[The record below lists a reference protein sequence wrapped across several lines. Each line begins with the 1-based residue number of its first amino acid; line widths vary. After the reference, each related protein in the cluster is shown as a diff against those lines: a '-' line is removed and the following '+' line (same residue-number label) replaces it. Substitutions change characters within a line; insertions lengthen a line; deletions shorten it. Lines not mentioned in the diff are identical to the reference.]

1 MNQPALGC
9 SSPQSKPSL
18 SISIDVDHKSIV
30 KPYSHLLSPKW
41 NHSTVMQNSWEKKTP
56 RFLKMCKDSFY
67 KLLFK
72 CDLAV
77 GCSSRDIISSL
88 YMPNLNTLL
97 CLCSIFCSPS
107 FPAGHLDVLCGNSA
121 QDAYFQPRQF
131 AENVHMVMED
141 MFDDQLLM
149 NMIPAEN
156 FSSSAAVCA
165 TAPAQWPHGYF
176 PSCTD
181 YYTNSLVCIISTPDN
196 QSHVSFKFLLPGLTC
211 LRQHGFAFF

>member
-1 MNQPALGC
+1 
-9 SSPQSKPSL
+9 
-18 SISIDVDHKSIV
+18 
-30 KPYSHLLSPKW
+30 
-41 NHSTVMQNSWEKKTP
+41 
-56 RFLKMCKDSFY
+56 MCKDSFY

-77 GCSSRDIISSL
+77 GCSSRDIISGL

-97 CLCSIFCSPS
+97 CLCSMFFPLHL
-107 FPAGHLDVLCGNSA
+107 FPAGHLDIICGSSA

-131 AENVHMVMED
+131 AENTHMAVED

-165 TAPAQWPHGYF
+165 PAPAQWPHGYF

-181 YYTNSLVCIISTPDN
+181 YYTNSLVCIISTPAN
-196 QSHVSFKFLLPGLTC
+196 QSHLTLFTFLLHRLD
-211 LRQHGFAFF
+211 FF